1 MIIPRLFH
9 ITCKKQLI
17 FLILLLSL
25 PAFAQEVPGTVIFKP
40 APTKETQPNVQT
52 PFRKP
57 SIEEPKAP
65 ERPIIPKV
73 NSPVVPGEDAL
84 KKEEEKVEEPNRR
97 PLASQRRAVLP
108 PEGMEPKD
116 VVEQKKKTMPEGR
129 KPLDLTE
136 SSPVVFAESDIAI
149 YTWRPEEEY
158 FEDDPTK
165 TIFLKA
171 AIKRAER
178 MDGLQQ
184 AANTA
189 TLTIFPQTQLA
200 VVPLANSFSAQDILF
215 LDDAGIVR
223 QMVYKTEPQ
232 SAKGVVSKE
241 EVRSVLQM
249 NSGSIKK
256 YSIKIGDKVAIPPQ

>member
-1 MIIPRLFH
+1 MIPRLFH
-9 ITCKKQLI
+9 ITRKKQLI
-17 FLILLLSL
+17 FLVLLFSL
-25 PAFAQEVPGTVIFKP
+25 PAFAQEVPGTVIFRK
-40 APTKETQPNVQT
+40 APKEETQPQMQT

-57 SIEEPKAP
+57 NIEEPKAP

-73 NSPVVPGEDAL
+73 NSPVVPGGDPL
-84 KKEEEKVEEPNRR
+84 KEEQEKVEEPSRR
-97 PLASQRRAVLP
+97 PLATQRRPVLP
-108 PEGMEPKD
+108 PEGMEPKN

-165 TIFLKA
+165 TTFLKA

-189 TLTIFPQTQLA
+189 TLTIFLQTQLA
-200 VVPLANSFSAQDILF
+200 VVPLANSFTSQDILF
-215 LDDAGIVR
+215 LDDAGIIR
-223 QMVYKTEPQ
+223 QMVFKTEPQ

-256 YSIKIGDKVAIPPQ
+256 YGIKVGDKVAIPPQ